1 MVKTYLQKVLVMSLK
16 ASKLKLLSKT
26 QITAGLCAASLLFA
40 TGCQTLDPYTGEQK
54 TRNSVKYGAI
64 AAAVCGIIGA
74 RDSGKHARNA
84 ALGCGV
90 IGASIGHYMDN
101 QEAELRQ
108 SLQNTGVSVQREGDQ
123 IRLIMP
129 GNITFATNRSNVQ
142 QDFMP
147 VLDSVIVVL
156 KEYNKTIV
164 EVQGF
169 TDSTGSWEHNLK
181 LSEQRASSV
190 ANYLQS
196 GGIISQRLVTTGKG
210 PSDPIASNQTS
221 QGRALNR
228 RVEIKLRA
236 IEAQG

>member
-1 MVKTYLQKVLVMSLK
+1 MSFK
-16 ASKLKLLSKT
+16 SASKKFSGKL
-26 QITAGLCAASLLFA
+26 AVGVCAASLIFA

-74 RDSGKHARNA
+74 RDSGQHARNA
-84 ALGCGV
+84 AVGCGL

-101 QEAELRQ
+101 QEAKLRQ

-129 GNITFATNRSNVQ
+129 GNITFATDNSSVQ
-142 QDFMP
+142 SAFMP
-147 VLDSVIVVL
+147 VLDSVVTVL
-156 KEYNKTIV
+156 KEYEKTIV

-169 TDSTGSWEHNLK
+169 TDSTGSWEHNMK
-181 LSEQRASSV
+181 LSESRAKSV

-196 GGIISQRLVTTGKG
+196 GGIISQRLVTAGKG
-210 PSDPIASNQTS
+210 PSDPIASNSTPE
-221 QGRALNR
+221 GRAQNR
-228 RVEIKLRA
+228 RVEIRLRA
-236 IEAQG
+236 IEG